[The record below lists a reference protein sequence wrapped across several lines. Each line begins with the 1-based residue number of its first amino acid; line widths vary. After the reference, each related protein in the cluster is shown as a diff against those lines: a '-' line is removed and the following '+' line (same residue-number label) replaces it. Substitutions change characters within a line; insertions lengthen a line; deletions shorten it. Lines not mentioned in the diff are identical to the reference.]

1 MKLYLRVRDGRNGK
15 GGTGYGYGTDGTENG
30 FILDLWCVDGTEN
43 VIKIKNRYGN
53 GTGCG
58 FFEILRTGTDPYP
71 YPYSGVWYGAVW
83 LSFWCSTRPSADG
96 GHLIVP
102 ITS

>member
-71 YPYSGVWYGAVW
+71 YPYSGVWFRGPN
-83 LSFWCSTRPSADG
+83 SCP
-96 GHLIVP
+96 LIP
-102 ITS
+102 IPINHNP